1 MKAMAKSP
9 EDRYATAEEFRAD
22 LLRFAEGRPVEAGAP
37 AATTTMAA
45 VGATQPVMVTGQ
57 TQAIPA
63 AGGVAGGVVPGRG
76 RDRGRGQRGWWWALA
91 ALLVAL
97 AVIAFF
103 LVRSLGTTQVSVP
116 DVVGQTLQSATQSL
130 QNDNLVVGDTL
141 TRVSSTAKG
150 VVISSDPR
158 AGSKVSKNSKVNLVV
173 SAGVAVANVTVPT
186 VVGEQLTL
194 ATQTLQ
200 AAGLNYK
207 ISSYVTSN
215 KPAGTVLDQTPAG
228 KALVPSTT
236 IVQLTVSGQQT
247 SATVP
252 NVVGITPAAAGS
264 ALTTANL
271 SVGTQTSM
279 CSSTVA
285 NGLVASQSPQAG
297 ASEPPSTPVN
307 LVVST
312 GACASV
318 PSVVGMTQSQANSL
332 VTAANLN
339 PVFTLD
345 SGCSNGNAVPGNVD
359 SQTPAAGT
367 SVSSGSTVTMGVC
380 TPPPPRRRRPPPPRP
395 PRPPA

>member
-1 MKAMAKSP
+1 
-9 EDRYATAEEFRAD
+9 
-22 LLRFAEGRPVEAGAP
+22 
-37 AATTTMAA
+37 
-45 VGATQPVMVTGQ
+45 
-57 TQAIPA
+57 
-63 AGGVAGGVVPGRG
+63 
-76 RDRGRGQRGWWWALA
+76 
-91 ALLVAL
+91 
-97 AVIAFF
+97 
-103 LVRSLGTTQVSVP
+103 
-116 DVVGQTLQSATQSL
+116 
-130 QNDNLVVGDTL
+130 
-141 TRVSSTAKG
+141 
-150 VVISSDPR
+150 
-158 AGSKVSKNSKVNLVV
+158 
-173 SAGVAVANVTVPT
+173 
-186 VVGEQLTL
+186 
-194 ATQTLQ
+194 
-200 AAGLNYK
+200 
-207 ISSYVTSN
+207 
-215 KPAGTVLDQTPAG
+215 
-228 KALVPSTT
+228 
-236 IVQLTVSGQQT
+236 LTVSGQQT

-271 SVGTQTSM
+271 NVGTQTSV
-279 CSSTVA
+279 CSSSVA

-380 TPPPPRRRRPPPPRP
+380 TPTTTTTTTTPTTTSTT
-395 PRPPA
+395 ATTTSLTTTTK

>member
-1 MKAMAKSP
+1 M
-9 EDRYATAEEFRAD
+9 
-22 LLRFAEGRPVEAGAP
+22 
-37 AATTTMAA
+37 
-45 VGATQPVMVTGQ
+45 
-57 TQAIPA
+57 
-63 AGGVAGGVVPGRG
+63 
-76 RDRGRGQRGWWWALA
+76 
-91 ALLVAL
+91 
-97 AVIAFF
+97 IAFF

-116 DVVGQTLQSATQSL
+116 NVVGQTLQSATQSL

-141 TRVSSTAKG
+141 TRASSTAKG
-150 VVISSDPR
+150 EVISSDPR

-236 IVQLTVSGQQT
+236 IVHLTVSGQQT

-271 SVGTQTSM
+271 NVGTQTSM
-279 CSSTVA
+279 CSSTSPTDWWRRSRPRP
-285 NGLVASQSPQAG
+285 GRQS
-297 ASEPPSTPVN
+297 
-307 LVVST
+307 
-312 GACASV
+312 
-318 PSVVGMTQSQANSL
+318 
-332 VTAANLN
+332 
-339 PVFTLD
+339 
-345 SGCSNGNAVPGNVD
+345 
-359 SQTPAAGT
+359 
-367 SVSSGSTVTMGVC
+367 
-380 TPPPPRRRRPPPPRP
+380 RRRRPSTSWS
-395 PRPPA
+395 PPAPVPRCPPSSG